1 VLIRVIYKFG
11 YSQVVFT
18 KEVVKTFES
27 YKQIKK
33 NQHESGGILLG
44 RVYKDLILVDTVSE
58 PSREDKSGRY
68 YFFRNVKKA
77 QKIIEDAWNNSQG
90 ERIYL
95 GEWHTHPESKPIPS
109 IDDRKLLNNMLKDT
123 RMEIEFLLMTIIG
136 QNDNYMGVQQKGK
149 KVIESLSRVTSTDGI
164 EITIYKDYLE
174 KISGFKV
181 NGFISFAPIGYDIY
195 NAALSQIFSGTINSI
210 ISLTNI
216 NDYILVMET
225 GFIRFVIP
233 NKRDDEE
240 RVQTLFNSMLLQIDM
255 LVEEMRGKNLN
266 HTIKF
271 INDSSTY
278 K

>member
-1 VLIRVIYKFG
+1 MIYKFG

-18 KEVVKTFES
+18 KEVVKTFVS

-44 RVYKDLILVDTVSE
+44 KVYKDLVLVDTVSE

-95 GEWHTHPESKPIPS
+95 GEWHTHPEAMPTPS
-109 IDDRKLLNNMLKDT
+109 IDDRKLLSNMLKDT

-136 QNDNYMGVQQKGK
+136 QSDNYVGVQQKGK
-149 KVIESLSRVTSTDGI
+149 KVIDPLSRVTSTDGI
-164 EITIYKDYLE
+164 EITIYKNALE

-181 NGFISFAPIGYDIY
+181 SGFINFAPTGYDIY
-195 NAALSQIFSGTINSI
+195 NAALSQIFTGAINSI
-210 ISLTNI
+210 ISLTSI
-216 NDYILVMET
+216 NEYILVMET

-233 NKRDDEE
+233 NLKNEEE
-240 RVQTLFNSMLLQIDM
+240 RVHTLFNSMLIQIDM
-255 LVEEMRGKNLN
+255 VVEEIRSKNFN
-266 HTIKF
+266 QIIKYRFDASTI
-271 INDSSTY
+271 N
-278 K
+278 